1 MKTLSY
7 IIQWPEN
14 IITLFSLLITL
25 DAAYGFKKNKYLN
38 KWTSLILFTIIF
50 AIPFQVFDVFFDEFN
65 LYLIMLIGCGLVYAI
80 LFVNY
85 NLKNVMTSFVSC
97 LFTVIGIK
105 GFIGMLFSLTLSQY
119 VSWTIC
125 TLFSSP
131 LYYISIVGIC
141 LFYKN
146 HPLKSVS
153 DQPNSYWIFMF
164 LAPVLIYIADR
175 LQVLSYF
182 SLFGSYRVESFY
194 GLAQEFVMCFLIVI
208 VYYLSYL
215 MTCTFDHFMEVSMI
229 NQRQTLQLEHLERS
243 TALVEQLRRD
253 KHEMKN
259 LFFYLQAE
267 LQLKKYDEL
276 ENFVEHNLSQ
286 RYDRLEEFNTGNKFV
301 DYLLTQKANEAKDS
315 NIKFMADVQLPPEI
329 SIEENDLCSLLM
341 NLMDNAIDACRKEK
355 DGDI

>member
-105 GFIGMLFSLTLSQY
+105 GFIGMLFSLTPSQY

-153 DQPNSYWIFMF
+153 DQPNSY
-164 LAPVLIYIADR
+164 
-175 LQVLSYF
+175 
-182 SLFGSYRVESFY
+182 
-194 GLAQEFVMCFLIVI
+194 
-208 VYYLSYL
+208 
-215 MTCTFDHFMEVSMI
+215 
-229 NQRQTLQLEHLERS
+229 
-243 TALVEQLRRD
+243 
-253 KHEMKN
+253 
-259 LFFYLQAE
+259 
-267 LQLKKYDEL
+267 
-276 ENFVEHNLSQ
+276 
-286 RYDRLEEFNTGNKFV
+286 
-301 DYLLTQKANEAKDS
+301 
-315 NIKFMADVQLPPEI
+315 
-329 SIEENDLCSLLM
+329 
-341 NLMDNAIDACRKEK
+341 
-355 DGDI
+355 

>member
-131 LYYISIVGIC
+131 L
-141 LFYKN
+141 
-146 HPLKSVS
+146 
-153 DQPNSYWIFMF
+153 F
-164 LAPVLIYIADR
+164 L
-175 LQVLSYF
+175 
-182 SLFGSYRVESFY
+182 
-194 GLAQEFVMCFLIVI
+194 
-208 VYYLSYL
+208 
-215 MTCTFDHFMEVSMI
+215 
-229 NQRQTLQLEHLERS
+229 
-243 TALVEQLRRD
+243 
-253 KHEMKN
+253 
-259 LFFYLQAE
+259 
-267 LQLKKYDEL
+267 
-276 ENFVEHNLSQ
+276 
-286 RYDRLEEFNTGNKFV
+286 
-301 DYLLTQKANEAKDS
+301 S
-315 NIKFMADVQLPPEI
+315 NAYP
-329 SIEENDLCSLLM
+329 
-341 NLMDNAIDACRKEK
+341 
-355 DGDI
+355 

>member
-85 NLKNVMTSFVSC
+85 NLKNVITSFVSC

-182 SLFGSYRVESFY
+182 SLFGSYRVESF
-194 GLAQEFVMCFLIVI
+194 
-208 VYYLSYL
+208 
-215 MTCTFDHFMEVSMI
+215 
-229 NQRQTLQLEHLERS
+229 
-243 TALVEQLRRD
+243 
-253 KHEMKN
+253 
-259 LFFYLQAE
+259 
-267 LQLKKYDEL
+267 
-276 ENFVEHNLSQ
+276 
-286 RYDRLEEFNTGNKFV
+286 
-301 DYLLTQKANEAKDS
+301 
-315 NIKFMADVQLPPEI
+315 
-329 SIEENDLCSLLM
+329 
-341 NLMDNAIDACRKEK
+341 
-355 DGDI
+355 